1 MINVIIGTN
10 AYKTSRHLNQLIK
23 EFKAKHGALAIERI
37 DCEEADL
44 PQIIAAV
51 SSQSLL
57 AEDKM
62 VVLKNLVL
70 NKLASEAIE
79 QITSSINETTQVI
92 IYDQTTDK
100 RTQYYKALK
109 KLKSFNEYSNQ
120 DQNDLPKWL
129 TSEAKKMEAELSIA
143 DANYLISRVGANQ
156 QLLAMELE
164 KLAIYNAKINRETI
178 ALLTTETPQSKVF
191 DLLDAAFAGNKQR
204 ALKLYAQ
211 QRTQRVEPQE
221 IMGMLAWQLRL
232 LAAIELGAASSVDKI
247 AKDLGLSTYPLS
259 KAKAL
264 ASKMLRGKVA
274 QLINDAAL
282 IDKKAKTSS
291 IDLNEA
297 LKTYIFSI

>member
-120 DQNDLPKWL
+120 DQNDLPKW
-129 TSEAKKMEAELSIA
+129 
-143 DANYLISRVGANQ
+143 
-156 QLLAMELE
+156 
-164 KLAIYNAKINRETI
+164 
-178 ALLTTETPQSKVF
+178 
-191 DLLDAAFAGNKQR
+191 
-204 ALKLYAQ
+204 
-211 QRTQRVEPQE
+211 
-221 IMGMLAWQLRL
+221 
-232 LAAIELGAASSVDKI
+232 
-247 AKDLGLSTYPLS
+247 
-259 KAKAL
+259 
-264 ASKMLRGKVA
+264 
-274 QLINDAAL
+274 
-282 IDKKAKTSS
+282 
-291 IDLNEA
+291 
-297 LKTYIFSI
+297 